1 MGNLQFVF
9 NLFELVL
16 GFGFVKR
23 GLNMRADFGR
33 HSDGQRARLEV
44 QTRSTSQP
52 SGVTVKPLGPGLKCQ
67 PAM

>member
-33 HSDGQRARLEV
+33 HSDRQRASFHSLSP
-44 QTRSTSQP
+44 RS
-52 SGVTVKPLGPGLKCQ
+52 GPE
-67 PAM
+67 A